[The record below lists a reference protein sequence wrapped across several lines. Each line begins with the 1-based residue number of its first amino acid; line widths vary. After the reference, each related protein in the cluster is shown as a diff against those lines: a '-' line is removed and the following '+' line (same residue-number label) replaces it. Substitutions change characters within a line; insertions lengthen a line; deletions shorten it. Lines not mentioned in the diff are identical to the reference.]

1 METHSSILAWRI
13 PLELRSLAGC
23 IQSMGHKELDMTERL
38 STQEKH
44 QSYLSNFWDF
54 DMDTRGRSEIAETT
68 SVGPTTK
75 RMLCKL
81 GEHAQSCPTL
91 YEAARLPAI
100 TMSGHL
106 YIQRPVSLLFSFF
119 PGNIPK
125 LQACSQPK
133 LVYFHKMFPKF
144 TSLFTTGN

>member
-54 DMDTRGRSEIAETT
+54 DMDARGRSEIAETT

-75 RMLCKL
+75 RMLCRL

-91 YEAARLPAI
+91 YEAARLPGSSVCGNPGKN
-100 TMSGHL
+100 SGLGCHFLLQGICLTQGLNWGLLHWQEDSLSQSHL
-106 YIQRPVSLLFSFF
+106 
-119 PGNIPK
+119 GN
-125 LQACSQPK
+125 S
-133 LVYFHKMFPKF
+133 
-144 TSLFTTGN
+144 